1 MANFG
6 QPTKCLRKKM
16 KKKLKLLGKITYWL
30 LVSVVV
36 FLAGLT
42 FLSTFTTKLTTGIY
56 VVRSASMQPAISSGS
71 LILIRRMDNYNQG
84 DIITF
89 LNPKALT
96 THRVVEIE
104 ETNGAS
110 LYVTKGDA
118 NETED
123 DFRVKK
129 ELVKGKVVLA
139 IPYLGYPINFTKTL
153 PGLILVIVVPATII
167 VYQEAMNFKNDLMNW
182 IEKRKKE
189 KKKNEK
195 EE

>member
-1 MANFG
+1 
-6 QPTKCLRKKM
+6 M
-16 KKKLKLLGKITYWL
+16 KKKLKLFGKIIYWF
-30 LVSVVV
+30 LVSVVI

-42 FLSTFTTKLTTGIY
+42 FLSTFTTKMTASLY
-56 VVRSASMQPAISSGS
+56 VVRSASMQPAISPGS
-71 LILIRRMDNYNQG
+71 LVLVRKMDNYNKG

-104 ETNGAS
+104 ETSGVP
-110 LYVTKGDA
+110 LYVTRGDA

-129 ELVKGKVVLA
+129 EMVKGKVVLA

-153 PGLILVIVVPATII
+153 PGLILLIVIPATII
-167 VYQEAMNFKNDLMNW
+167 VYQEAVNVKNDLMVW

-195 EE
+195 EEE